1 MEIISSL
8 ITHVPETYRLVCLRS
23 LVPEEEERSFGD
35 LRPISKN
42 TSNRQPSHV
51 IDNAVLRFRAQ
62 QKYHEK
68 QNSFQ
73 RQESIVSQQTS
84 LLNDNINTTIP
95 ITSIMKNPYKFQTH
109 LQRISDFLLCGKG
122 IWWNN
127 DETSVI
133 FYDVTDRPVASTA
146 GPPLHHLRSYS
157 EKEEKTTTFVNLGI
171 NVFRSLTNRT
181 CNCLST
187 KSNATMRES

>member
-1 MEIISSL
+1 
-8 ITHVPETYRLVCLRS
+8 
-23 LVPEEEERSFGD
+23 
-35 LRPISKN
+35 
-42 TSNRQPSHV
+42 
-51 IDNAVLRFRAQ
+51 
-62 QKYHEK
+62 
-68 QNSFQ
+68 
-73 RQESIVSQQTS
+73 
-84 LLNDNINTTIP
+84 
-95 ITSIMKNPYKFQTH
+95 MKNPYKFQTH

-122 IWWNN
+122 TWWSN

-157 EKEEKTTTFVNLGI
+157 EKEEKQTTFVNLGG